1 MRYIVVALLFC
12 QLLFARELVVVGN
25 SNFPKQTLSLQEVQS
40 IFLSK
45 KRFIDGKRV
54 LVMNF
59 EVNSSL
65 RRCFEKHILKKSQAS
80 LERYWRKAYYQGKR
94 PPKIVTSKEMLFLY
108 LQTVQ
113 PSIGYV
119 DANATS
125 NREVKVLYRV
135 GCD

>member
-25 SNFPKQTLSLQEVQS
+25 SNFPKQSLSLQEIQS

-45 KRFIDGKRV
+45 KCFIDGKRV

-80 LERYWRKAYYQGKR
+80 LERYWRKAYYKGKR

>member
-1 MRYIVVALLFC
+1 MRYIIVLLFC

-25 SNFPKQTLSLQEVQS
+25 SNFPKQSLSLQEVQS

-54 LVMNF
+54 LAMNF

-65 RRCFEKHILKKSQAS
+65 RNCFEKYILQKSQAS

-94 PPKIVTSKEMLFLY
+94 PPKIVTSKKMLFLY
-108 LQTVQ
+108 LKTVQ

-119 DANATS
+119 DSNATYS
-125 NREVKVLYRV
+125 IEVKVLYRIR
-135 GCD
+135 CES